1 MGMKAVLF
9 DTNILIYALADKQPY
24 SSFYRSVI
32 EKDAFALSSIVVAEF
47 LSKATPKEAQAMD
60 VLLNT
65 FPVYSV
71 DVKVSLQAAKYRKYY
86 LARRKKI
93 ALPDCLIAAT
103 CKVHSCALATL
114 NVRDY
119 PMRDVEKVVIKSR
132 RRMSA

>member
-1 MGMKAVLF
+1 MRPVLF
-9 DTNILIYALADKQPY
+9 DTNLLIYALADKQPY

-60 VLLNT
+60 VLLNA

-93 ALPDCLIAAT
+93 ALPDCLIGAT
-103 CKVHSCALATL
+103 CKIHSCTLATR
-114 NVRDY
+114 NVCNY
-119 PMRDVEKVVIKSR
+119 PMSDIRKIDIKNRGNRAS
-132 RRMSA
+132 